1 MQIVF
6 FIPMSLS
13 RSKAVLRAQV
23 IKSLAHPSRI
33 QMVAALEAGER
44 CVCEL
49 AEVVGADMSTVSK
62 HLALLK
68 AAGLVS
74 VEKRGLNQYYRLKCP
89 CLASFFDCV
98 DGINETHSKSMRA
111 ACAR

>member
-1 MQIVF
+1 
-6 FIPMSLS
+6 MSPSLLP
-13 RSKAVLRAQV
+13 RKKAVLRAQV

-33 QMVAALEAGER
+33 QMVAALESGEM

-62 HLALLK
+62 HLVLLK
-68 AAGLVS
+68 ASGLVT

-89 CLASFFDCV
+89 CLAAFFQCV
-98 DGINETHSKSMRA
+98 DDINQKNSLALRE
-111 ACAR
+111 ACAL

>member
-1 MQIVF
+1 
-6 FIPMSLS
+6 MSAKTLS
-13 RSKAVLRAQV
+13 KPKALLRAHV

-33 QMVAALEAGER
+33 QMVEALGGGEM

-49 AEVVGADMSTVSK
+49 AEIVGADMSTVSK

-68 AAGLVS
+68 SAGLVS

-89 CLASFFDCV
+89 CLAGFFQCV
-98 DGINETHSKSMRA
+98 EGINKTNSLSMRE
-111 ACAR
+111 ACAL

>member
-1 MQIVF
+1 MR
-6 FIPMSLS
+6 LS

-33 QMVAALEAGER
+33 QMVAALESGEM

-89 CLASFFDCV
+89 CLAGFFDCV
-98 DGINETHSKSMRA
+98 DGINESQSKMMRA